1 MIFQQAF
8 HRALDNV
15 SDSDVERF
23 GCLAKH
29 VAIVV
34 SHRTNEAYRQLLVA
48 FIVLDVAHK
57 ERLERI
63 EHQAVYCRLLDVLNQ
78 ERRQRSEEAVGCRLF
93 IHFLDD
99 CHTVEVVLLEEFLAQ
114 CLRQLVFKHIAYKQ
128 LAKHGAAAL
137 IAEDIAE
144 RRHVALDFLAV
155 VVARV

>member
-1 MIFQQAF
+1 MIFQQSF

-34 SHRTNEAYRQLLVA
+34 SHRTHEAYRQLLVA

-78 ERRQRSEEAVGCRLF
+78 ERRQRSEEAV

-99 CHTVEVVLLEEFLAQ
+99 CHTVKVVLLEEFLAQ